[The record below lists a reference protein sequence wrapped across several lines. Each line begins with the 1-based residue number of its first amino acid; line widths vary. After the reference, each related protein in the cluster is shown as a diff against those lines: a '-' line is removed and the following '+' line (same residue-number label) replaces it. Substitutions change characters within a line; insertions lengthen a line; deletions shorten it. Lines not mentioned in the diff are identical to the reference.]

1 MAPLERPYRMQI
13 LRIDREPDE
22 LDISPAYRLRPR
34 KFLLAVAKQGDRC
47 VWSASLEVK
56 YPGSRTVCRTN
67 WASVGWRRI
76 RWYERYCIKGRH
88 GHVKWIC
95 QALIKAWNAEG
106 MCSAICRFGCD
117 EPVKDFRKHSTRP
130 EKACLLQ
137 SSGCK
142 RIAVLGSWTILVTG
156 GVNAGTESSHLI
168 PLRTEIIITGNHR
181 MWLV

>member
-67 WASVGWRRI
+67 LGERRL
-76 RWYERYCIKGRH
+76 ET
-88 GHVKWIC
+88 
-95 QALIKAWNAEG
+95 N
-106 MCSAICRFGCD
+106 
-117 EPVKDFRKHSTRP
+117 
-130 EKACLLQ
+130 
-137 SSGCK
+137 
-142 RIAVLGSWTILVTG
+142 
-156 GVNAGTESSHLI
+156 
-168 PLRTEIIITGNHR
+168 
-181 MWLV
+181 WLVRTVLHQGEARPC